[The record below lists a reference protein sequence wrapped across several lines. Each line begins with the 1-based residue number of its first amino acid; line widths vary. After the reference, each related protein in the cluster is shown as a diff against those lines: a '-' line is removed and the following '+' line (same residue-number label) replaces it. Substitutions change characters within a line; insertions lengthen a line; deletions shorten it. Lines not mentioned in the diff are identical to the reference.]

1 MAATFGS
8 PVSAVLLAIELL
20 LFEYRPRSLI
30 PVALAACTA
39 TGVRFS
45 YAGSAPAFHSVSF
58 TEPSGGALVLYVLL
72 GALVGVV
79 SVVVTKAVYRI
90 EDAFEK
96 LPIHWM
102 WWPAIGALP
111 VGIIGYFD
119 PRTLGVGYDNI
130 DAALL
135 FTVGGALGALLG
147 VALTV
152 VLPQAGV
159 DPRLAA
165 LVGMAAMF
173 AGASRALLASVVF
186 AFETTRQPLGLL
198 PLLGGCS
205 VAWLV
210 SAALMKH
217 SIMTERIARRGRV
230 VPAEYAAD
238 WLAQWRAGEFSSR
251 PVVTL
256 GASEAVGEALRR
268 LASVAHQG
276 FPVVDP
282 KRGVVGVVMRR
293 TLVAASPARR
303 VSELIERPAVT
314 VRASDTLRHAADV
327 MAHSGIGRLP
337 VLSDGPNAVL
347 VGMLTRSDLV
357 GAHRPRLRAER
368 VAARELARG

>member
-1 MAATFGS
+1 M
-8 PVSAVLLAIELL
+8 
-20 LFEYRPRSLI
+20 
-30 PVALAACTA
+30 ALA
-39 TGVRFS
+39 
-45 YAGSAPAFHSVSF
+45 
-58 TEPSGGALVLYVLL
+58 LYVLL

-79 SVVVTKAVYRI
+79 SVVVTRAVYGI
-90 EDAFEK
+90 EDAFER

-102 WWPAIGALP
+102 WWPALGAIA
-111 VGIIGYFD
+111 VGVIGYFA

-130 DAALL
+130 DAVLTGALATGPLLALCVLKFVSWSIALGSGTSGGTLAPL
-135 FTVGGALGALLG
+135 FTIGGALGAFLGTGLAVLLPG
-147 VALTV
+147 V
-152 VLPQAGV
+152 GM

-230 VPAEYAAD
+230 VPADYAAD
-238 WLAQWRAGEFSSR
+238 WLAQWRAAEFSSR

-256 GASEAVGEALRR
+256 GASDTVGEALRR
-268 LASVAHQG
+268 LSDVRHQG
-276 FPVVDP
+276 FPVVDG
-282 KRGVVGVVMRR
+282 KRGVLGVVMRR
-293 TLVAASPARR
+293 ALVGAPPGRR
-303 VSELIERPAVT
+303 IEELVERPAVT

-327 MAHSGIGRLP
+327 MAHAGVGRLP
-337 VLSDGPNAVL
+337 VLSDGPDPVL

-368 VAARELARG
+368 VAARALARG